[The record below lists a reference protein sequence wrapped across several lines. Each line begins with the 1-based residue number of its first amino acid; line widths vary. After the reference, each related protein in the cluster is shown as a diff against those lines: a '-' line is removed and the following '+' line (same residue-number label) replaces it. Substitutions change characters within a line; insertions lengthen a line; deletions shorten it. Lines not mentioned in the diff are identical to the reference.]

1 MLSSGLID
9 VLYLI
14 GYNLTIAEIRINYDP
29 GYRIYFV
36 KRQSQIVILLTG
48 GDKSTQS
55 RDIQKAIRKIAERLE
70 QVVWRKK
77 KQKFK
82 VYLIFLN
89 PDKT

>member
-1 MLSSGLID
+1 
-9 VLYLI
+9 
-14 GYNLTIAEIRINYDP
+14 
-29 GYRIYFV
+29 
-36 KRQSQIVILLTG
+36 LTG

-89 PDKT
+89 PDKP